1 MFNCSFL
8 LVQAHD
14 CVWLDKPTAV
24 LAALEVG
31 PLCPVLRTLVL
42 LVTYRPILL
51 TVFSKPLELEIRAIF
66 FFFFFVPLFEKFN
79 GTPPLPVS
87 PVNHFTEY
95 G

>member
-66 FFFFFVPLFEKFN
+66 FFFFCSTLRKI
-79 GTPPLPVS
+79 
-87 PVNHFTEY
+87 
-95 G
+95 